1 MQTQISSISMK
12 IKWLK
17 DENRGEKREI
27 QLKSMAGLRCI
38 NRQALT
44 VKQCHF
50 FCKFE
55 SSKKMLQIYD

>member
-1 MQTQISSISMK
+1 MK
-12 IKWLK
+12 IKWLE

-27 QLKSMAGLRCI
+27 QLKLMAELGCI

-44 VKQCHF
+44 VKQCHL
-50 FCKFE
+50 FCKFK